1 MYGTPG
7 SPLTDVA
14 ATAALRTARQS
25 TARLPHQVLR
35 LPLGRRVAARLR
47 AAG

>member
-25 TARLPHQVLR
+25 TARLPRHVLQH
-35 LPLGRRVAARLR
+35 PLGRRIAARLR
-47 AAG
+47 PVA